1 MQHAQVCAATRKSMI
16 ARPRKTT
23 DPVQWNSRAM
33 RAPQRCSRPN
43 RSRDELFDEKN
54 PEEQAVSA
62 TGGTAAL

>member
-1 MQHAQVCAATRKSMI
+1 
-16 ARPRKTT
+16 
-23 DPVQWNSRAM
+23 M